1 MLDVS
6 EAMEDAPK
14 ECSTLMIYYVSRT
27 VMSGSG
33 SWSLAHQTSYL
44 PICRA
49 HLPSLIA
56 HSPSLQ
62 CLFCILQKKSG
73 TRESRHSVGLGYT
86 SPRRHCNQET
96 YRPSSYMYSEFIGTR
111 LRGG

>member
-44 PICRA
+44 PICGPPTLSHRA
-49 HLPSLIA
+49 LTLFAVPLL
-56 HSPSLQ
+56 HSSEKVRYSRVETFRGVGIYQPAVDTAIKKFIIPLSI
-62 CLFCILQKKSG
+62 CIPNS
-73 TRESRHSVGLGYT
+73 
-86 SPRRHCNQET
+86 
-96 YRPSSYMYSEFIGTR
+96 
-111 LRGG
+111 